1 MDFSLIYHL
10 IFTLYLIM
18 SCFHESIIWTDDK
31 LFIPFIYFQIDY
43 PSWMYDSLVLYSFLP
58 SVLTGKPQLLIS
70 KGLQLGFLGITTS
83 TLPLSREILV
93 EQFCLIYPN
102 PWHLP
107 ITQDEH
113 FVTNYI
119 KCFWV
124 QILKCPLF
132 ISKMAVHIVSDKLM
146 MLILN

>member
-1 MDFSLIYHL
+1 
-10 IFTLYLIM
+10 
-18 SCFHESIIWTDDK
+18 
-31 LFIPFIYFQIDY
+31 
-43 PSWMYDSLVLYSFLP
+43 MYDSLVLYSFLP

-83 TLPLSREILV
+83 TGPLPREILV

-102 PWHLP
+102 LWHLP

-119 KCFWV
+119 KCFSEF
-124 QILKCPLF
+124 KF
-132 ISKMAVHIVSDKLM
+132 
-146 MLILN
+146 